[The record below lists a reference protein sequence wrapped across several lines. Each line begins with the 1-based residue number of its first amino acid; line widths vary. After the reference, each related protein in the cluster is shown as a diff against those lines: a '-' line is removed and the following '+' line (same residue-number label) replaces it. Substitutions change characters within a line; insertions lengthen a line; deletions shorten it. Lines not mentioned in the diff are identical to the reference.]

1 MKNIKFIISVFLISI
16 FFGPV
21 IGSAEDKNT
30 DSSVGEFVKDSVI
43 TSKIKSKLLS
53 AEDIDA
59 MRIEVNTDNNGIV
72 VLSGTA
78 KTKAESD
85 KAHEIAH
92 SVDGVRKV
100 INRIEVHK
108 SH

>member
-1 MKNIKFIISVFLISI
+1 M
-16 FFGPV
+16 
-21 IGSAEDKNT
+21 
-30 DSSVGEFVKDSVI
+30 
-43 TSKIKSKLLS
+43 
-53 AEDIDA
+53 
-59 MRIEVNTDNNGIV
+59 NTDNNGIV

>member
-1 MKNIKFIISVFLISI
+1 MRSENWGLYAIWP
-16 FFGPV
+16 GN
-21 IGSAEDKNT
+21 A

>member
-1 MKNIKFIISVFLISI
+1 M
-16 FFGPV
+16 
-21 IGSAEDKNT
+21 
-30 DSSVGEFVKDSVI
+30 GEFVKDSVI

-53 AEDIDA
+53 SEDIDA